1 MKNIKIANYN
11 DNEMMQLFRRWYL
24 MKTDIVAGEAVGKEK
39 MKEKCWQVV
48 SEVLFFF
55 FVLVIIFN
63 LLFFVSN
70 VPTESMTPTIPVDAK
85 IVVQK
90 VMNDYDYG
98 DIAVFYSDE
107 FEAYLVKR
115 VIGKSGDKIKIT
127 EENGIYRNGEK
138 LEEPYLAGECVYE
151 VAEYQ
156 VPENC
161 YFFLGDNR
169 DESIDS
175 RKWANPYISKTQILG
190 EVVWI
195 LGGSHEIAE

>member
-1 MKNIKIANYN
+1 
-11 DNEMMQLFRRWYL
+11 

-115 VIGKSGDKIKIT
+115 VIGKSGLTRI
-127 EENGIYRNGEK
+127 
-138 LEEPYLAGECVYE
+138 
-151 VAEYQ
+151 
-156 VPENC
+156 
-161 YFFLGDNR
+161 
-169 DESIDS
+169 
-175 RKWANPYISKTQILG
+175 
-190 EVVWI
+190 
-195 LGGSHEIAE
+195 